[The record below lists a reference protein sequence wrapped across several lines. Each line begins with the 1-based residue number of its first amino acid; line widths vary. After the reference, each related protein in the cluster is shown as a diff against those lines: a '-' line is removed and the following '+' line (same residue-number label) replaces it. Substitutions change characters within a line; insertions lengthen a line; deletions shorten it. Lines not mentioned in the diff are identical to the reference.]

1 MRQFWISS
9 ILVVGM
15 GLFSS
20 LELSAQSLDA
30 IKPFRPKPRP
40 VLTVPQ
46 STGPVTGLS
55 KRRNARFELSD
66 NRRIDSLLDT
76 LHHYNARIRSVKG
89 FRLQVFTGIDRELA
103 MKAKETI
110 YRVMPNEE
118 VYVQFQQPTFKVKVG
133 DYRNRYDAHQ
143 AALNLRPLF
152 PNAVIINDEV
162 RAR

>member
-1 MRQFWISS
+1 MMRCFKFSGLLLVGLWLASS
-9 ILVVGM
+9 
-15 GLFSS
+15 S
-20 LELSAQSLDA
+20 LSAQSIEA
-30 IKPFRPKPRP
+30 IKQFRPKPRP
-40 VLTVPQ
+40 ALTVPP
-46 STGPVTGLS
+46 SSGPIKGLS
-55 KRRNARFELSD
+55 KRRNSTFELSD

-76 LHHYNARIRSVKG
+76 LHHYNAKIRSVKG
-89 FRLQVFTGIDRELA
+89 FRLQVFTGIDREQA
-103 MKAKETI
+103 MKTKETL

-118 VYVQFQQPTFKVKVG
+118 VYVQFVQPTFKVKVG